1 MDVPAGRDGQL
12 TFERAGQALGEW
24 QAREVRIARGFAECK
39 GLSTEQ
45 IEDVYQET
53 ALALLDR
60 TYPSEEQLRNALRIG
75 IKHRALH
82 SHRDERRHT
91 EILEENAPQMQLL
104 AQLPENEH
112 APEHLTLARA
122 DRLIVQEF
130 LTELTMTERHVFA
143 LLADGLRPHLIAA
156 SLGIAFNEA
165 RNATRACE
173 RKRERFQ
180 LLYDT
185 GRLCGYRA
193 ATIRALQEG
202 GETSEELAE
211 RAFAHLE
218 SCQRCCT
225 EHQTNAKRLRRAFR
239 DQATIL
245 LPPLLTS
252 RLGWLTRLVRR
263 VRHVRRSVNQHATA
277 AQGSVHQRLA
287 AQFARAYM
295 SAKASTVIATVA
307 VMAGGAAGTTH
318 VLGRR
323 VASSQHGAAV
333 STRPRRD
340 ATGRRTRMIRSTV
353 SHTPIAQRHARH
365 AHRRAPVTRE
375 ANSHS
380 EPVDTASGVIP
391 KRQRPGAAAYRDR
404 AAIEFGPERTP
415 PVHAQGTLHG

>member
-1 MDVPAGRDGQL
+1 MDGQL
-12 TFERAGQALGEW
+12 TFERVGQALGEW
-24 QAREVRIARGFAECK
+24 QSREVRIARGFAECR
-39 GLSTEQ
+39 GLSSEQ

-53 ALALLDR
+53 ALALLER
-60 TYPSEEQLRNALRIG
+60 TYPSEEHLRNALRIG

-82 SHRDERRHT
+82 SHRDERRHA

-112 APEHLTLARA
+112 APAQLAVARA
-122 DRLIVQEF
+122 DRLIVEEF
-130 LTELTMTERHVFA
+130 LTELTMTERRVFV

-193 ATIRALQEG
+193 ATIQALQEG
-202 GETSEELAE
+202 RETSEELAE

-218 SCQRCCT
+218 GCQRCCT

-239 DQATIL
+239 DQAAIL

-252 RLGWLTRLVRR
+252 QLGWLTRLVRR
-263 VRHVRRSVNQHATA
+263 VQHVRQSVNQHATV

-287 AQFARAYM
+287 TVFARAYM
-295 SAKASTVIATVA
+295 SAKASAVVATV
-307 VMAGGAAGTTH
+307 VLIAGGATWNAHALKQPVETS
-318 VLGRR
+318 RR
-323 VASSQHGAAV
+323 SGSTYAASGLATR
-333 STRPRRD
+333 STR
-340 ATGRRTRMIRSTV
+340 TIRAHS
-353 SHTPIAQRHARH
+353 SRPPIHRNPRHAR
-365 AHRRAPVTRE
+365 RRASIMRE
-375 ANSHS
+375 AIQHS
-380 EPVDTASGVIP
+380 EPSVAASGTLP
-391 KRQRPGAAAYRDR
+391 TRRPRQLTVYEDR
-404 AAIEFGPERTP
+404 AAIEFGPEQAH
-415 PVHAQGTLHG
+415 PVHAPGTPHG